1 MQTKP
6 SPNMLRARIAPP
18 PKLAEMFRLEEV
30 LDFPAEEVRV
40 VGVIKA
46 AFNAA
51 LFTSFPSERRRTCK
65 LGALEKRFITP
76 FPTGTDF
83 VAGPSRQ

>member
-18 PKLAEMFRLEEV
+18 RQLLEVVRIGEV
-30 LDFPAEEVRV
+30 LDFPAAEVHLV
-40 VGVIKA
+40 VTKA

-51 LFTSFPSERRRTCK
+51 LLIKIQLTANSC
-65 LGALEKRFITP
+65 I
-76 FPTGTDF
+76 
-83 VAGPSRQ
+83 

>member
-30 LDFPAEEVRV
+30 LDFPAELVHV
-40 VGVIKA
+40 VGVTKA
-46 AFNAA
+46 AFSVLCVVGIYCGGSSAR
-51 LFTSFPSERRRTCK
+51 LS
-65 LGALEKRFITP
+65 LG
-76 FPTGTDF
+76 
-83 VAGPSRQ
+83 